1 MTTAAEKV
9 LAEKA
14 EKNPGVGVNAGEK
27 TADKTA
33 VTSAVPASSG
43 APPVDKRRALGR
55 GLESLLGGPRIV
67 GPGVAP
73 PAGSSV
79 SHQNASSVTSSLTS
93 AVPSFAASSDGARH
107 EPHAGS
113 TVVGDLSAGAAPRVH
128 GEEITE
134 LPLDAIAENPYQTR
148 MLFNS
153 ELLSELAH
161 SIEAHGVLQYRGLSV
176 LMSHRAHPG
185 DAVCAA
191 RIAKLRED
199 SGDWRRVNDEQAA
212 EMTVVK
218 IFSARIYVAWSKP
231 RLSMLSRNFG

>member
-73 PAGSSV
+73 PVVLLFLTKTRLLLRRLLRPLFHRSLRRRTVRGM
-79 SHQNASSVTSSLTS
+79 SLTP
-93 AVPSFAASSDGARH
+93 VRMSS
-107 EPHAGS
+107 E
-113 TVVGDLSAGAAPRVH
+113 T
-128 GEEITE
+128 
-134 LPLDAIAENPYQTR
+134 
-148 MLFNS
+148 
-153 ELLSELAH
+153 
-161 SIEAHGVLQYRGLSV
+161 
-176 LMSHRAHPG
+176 
-185 DAVCAA
+185 
-191 RIAKLRED
+191 
-199 SGDWRRVNDEQAA
+199 
-212 EMTVVK
+212 
-218 IFSARIYVAWSKP
+218 
-231 RLSMLSRNFG
+231 